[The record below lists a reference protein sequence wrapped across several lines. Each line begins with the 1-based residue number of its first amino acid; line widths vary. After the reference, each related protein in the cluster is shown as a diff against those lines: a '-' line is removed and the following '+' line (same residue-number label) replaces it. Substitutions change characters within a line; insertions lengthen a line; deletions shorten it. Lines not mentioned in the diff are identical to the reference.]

1 VRKQVPATSRSSRQ
15 PAGPAPA
22 GPAPAGHVSVSDDL
36 LRLVVESA
44 TDFAVIATDAGGR
57 VNVWN
62 VGAERLFGHAG
73 HEIVGHT
80 LDAIFTPQDRAAGR
94 LGHEMRKARDEGRAE
109 DERWHLRRDGSRFW
123 GSGLMMPLAAPG
135 AGFVKIVRDRTRE
148 RLDGERLRGAERQLR
163 TLVEGVP
170 NLLWRS
176 CNHGNWTWASPQW
189 CGYTGQ
195 SQEDSHGRGWLGV
208 VHPDDQAHV
217 VRTWDAAQPNGAL
230 DAEFRVWHA
239 ADARWV
245 WHQTRSLPVREADG
259 SIAEWLGTTTDIQV
273 LKELQDRQETLLAET
288 RHHARALEAEI
299 GKRRLVEAELLY
311 KAFHDDLTRLHN
323 RPHFI
328 GRLGA
333 ALERK
338 ARDAGLR
345 CAVLFL
351 DIDRFSLVND
361 SLGHGA
367 GDTLLGEVGR
377 RLRGCAE
384 PGTTLARLGG
394 DEFALLVEGATTDA
408 VTGAAGATG
417 VAKAILGVIRQPL
430 WLDSQEVFI
439 SCSIGV
445 VEAAAHHRTPES
457 LLRDADI
464 AMYQAKQHGD
474 GRYAVFTESMHEG
487 AVEALRLQTDL
498 RNAVARGE
506 FVLHYQP
513 IRDAASTAIV
523 ALEALVRWRHPR
535 RGLVAPG
542 GFIAA
547 AEETGLIREI
557 GRWVLREACA
567 QMMAWRQRFPGL
579 APTLSVNTS
588 GVELRD
594 PQFAQATRDV
604 LADSGIDPRSV
615 QIEVT
620 ESVFLHQ
627 PDLAG
632 ATLDSLRALGVRVA
646 LDDFGT
652 GYSSLSY
659 LDRYPMDAIKI
670 DRSFVAQMP
679 SRPRSVAIVHTI
691 VALGQ
696 AMGLDIVAE
705 GVEDEH
711 QLRVLRDA
719 GCATVHG
726 YLLGR
731 PMPAND
737 MTDLLAREAGH
748 SKQG

>member
-1 VRKQVPATSRSSRQ
+1 MRKQVPATSRSSRQ

-22 GPAPAGHVSVSDDL
+22 GPAPASHVSVGDDL
-36 LRLVVESA
+36 LRLVVENA

-62 VGAERLFGHAG
+62 VGAERLLGHAE
-73 HEIVGHT
+73 HEIVGHA
-80 LDAIFTPQDRAAGR
+80 LDVIFTPEDRAAGR
-94 LGHEMRKARDEGRAE
+94 LGREMRRARDEGRAE

-123 GSGLMMPLAAPG
+123 GAGLMMPLAAPG

-148 RLDGERLRGAERQLR
+148 RLDGERLRDAERQSR
-163 TLVEGVP
+163 TLIEGVP
-170 NLLWRS
+170 HLLWRS
-176 CNHGNWTWASPQW
+176 CNRGNWTWASPQW

-195 SQEDSHGRGWLGV
+195 SQEDSHGLGWLRV
-208 VHPDDQAHV
+208 VHPDDQAHA
-217 VRTWDAAQPNGAL
+217 VRAWDEAQPNGAL
-230 DAEFRVWHA
+230 DVEFRVWHA
-239 ADARWV
+239 AAAHWV
-245 WHQTRSLPVREADG
+245 WHHTRSLPVREADG
-259 SIAEWLGTTTDIQV
+259 GIAEWLGTTTDIQS
-273 LKELQDRQETLLAET
+273 LKELQGRQETLLAEA

-299 GKRRLVEAELLY
+299 GQRRLVEAELLY

-328 GRLGA
+328 GRLEA
-333 ALERK
+333 ALERRT
-338 ARDAGLR
+338 RDAGLR

-367 GDTLLGEVGR
+367 GDTLLVEVGR
-377 RLRGCAE
+377 RLRGCAG

-394 DEFALLVEGATTDA
+394 DEFALLVEGATTAD
-408 VTGAAGATG
+408 VTG
-417 VAKAILGVIRQPL
+417 VAEAILGAIRQPL
-430 WLDSQEVFI
+430 WLDSQEVFV

-464 AMYQAKQHGD
+464 AMYQAKRHGA
-474 GRYAVFTESMHEG
+474 GRYAVFTESMHDG

-513 IRDAASTAIV
+513 IRDAASSAIV

-535 RGLVAPG
+535 RGLVAPD

-547 AEETGLIREI
+547 AEESGLIREI

-567 QMMAWRQRFPGL
+567 QMVAWRRHFPGL

-588 GVELRD
+588 GAELRD

-632 ATLDSLRALGVRVA
+632 ATLGSLRALGVRVA

-679 SRPRSVAIVHTI
+679 TRPRSVAIVHTI
-691 VALGQ
+691 VALGR

-711 QLRVLRDA
+711 QLRVLRDT
-719 GCATVHG
+719 GCAAVQG

-737 MTDLLAREAGH
+737 MTHLLARESGH